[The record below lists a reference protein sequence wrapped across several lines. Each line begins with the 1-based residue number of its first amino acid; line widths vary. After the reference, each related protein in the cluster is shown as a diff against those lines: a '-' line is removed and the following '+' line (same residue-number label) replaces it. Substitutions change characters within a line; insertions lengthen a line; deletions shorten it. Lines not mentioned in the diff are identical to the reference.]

1 MYINSFSTAMR
12 KKFGTK
18 VYKLSLSGGMTCPN
32 RDGKCGTRGCIFCGD
47 SGSGDFAA
55 PLRTDLDSQIEEAKQ
70 RVAFKSAGCAFIA
83 YFQDYTNTYAPAE
96 KLYELFAPVIERED
110 ISALSIAT
118 RPDCLPDD
126 VLKVL
131 SRLNKIKPVW
141 VELGLQTMHESS
153 ARYIRRGYELP
164 VFEKAMKDLKSIGVE
179 TVVHQILGLPG
190 ETKEMMWD
198 TSSYIGKSGADGIK
212 LHLLYVLRG
221 TDLAEDYL
229 AGKFK
234 TLELEEYI
242 DILEG
247 CIRRLP
253 PEMIIHRMT
262 GDGPKARLIAPLW
275 SGDKKKVLASINKAF
290 QQNSVIQGSLF
301 DM

>member
-12 KKFGTK
+12 EKFGTK

-55 PLRTDLDSQIEEAKQ
+55 PLRSDLDTQIEEAKK

-96 KLYELFAPVIERED
+96 KLYNLFAPVIERED

-118 RPDCLPDD
+118 RPDCLPDE
-126 VLKVL
+126 VLEVL

-141 VELGLQTMHESS
+141 VELGLQTAHEES

-164 VFEKAMKDLKSIGVE
+164 VFEKAMADLKGIGVE

-190 ETKEMMWD
+190 ETKEMMWE

-221 TDLAEDYL
+221 TDLAEDFL

-234 TLELEEYI
+234 TLELDEYI

-253 PEMIIHRMT
+253 PEMIIHRIT
-262 GDGPKARLIAPLW
+262 GDGPKSRLIAPLW
-275 SGDKKKVLASINKAF
+275 SGDKKKVLAAINKAF
-290 QQNSVIQGSLF
+290 QQRCVIQGSLF